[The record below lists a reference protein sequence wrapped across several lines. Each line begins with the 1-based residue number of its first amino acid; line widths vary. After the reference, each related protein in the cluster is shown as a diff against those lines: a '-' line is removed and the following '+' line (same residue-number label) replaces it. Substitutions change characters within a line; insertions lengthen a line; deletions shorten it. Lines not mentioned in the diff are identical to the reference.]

1 MKYYKDT
8 NGNLYANPS
17 NLDGL
22 VEVESAVR
30 ADGTLLPKHKNLSL
44 VQTKEDGSYYEF
56 YNLEG
61 TPDLVKIA
69 EVEATVQAQV
79 AKQAKLEA
87 LATLTVTTTAGNE
100 FDGDD
105 VARSDMMAAKQ
116 ASEILGITSS
126 NWKLADNSWK
136 LIELSELKE
145 ALALAI
151 QAKGNILGS

>member
-1 MKYYKDT
+1 MKYYIDT
-8 NGNLYANPS
+8 NNNLYANPT

-56 YNLEG
+56 YNEEG

-69 EVEATVQAQV
+69 EVEATAQAQE

-100 FDGDD
+100 FDGDETSQTRMTRAISVMGD
-105 VARSDMMAAKQ
+105 TDS
-116 ASEILGITSS
+116 IT
-126 NWKLADNSWK
+126 WVLANNISTMVSK
-136 LIELSELKE
+136 AELME
-145 ALALAI
+145 ALKLSGEAQTALWTA
-151 QAKGNILGS
+151 Q